1 MTLLKRMFKTLCLAG
16 TMAVLA
22 TSASAQDWR
31 TKYPVV
37 KFAASSSEN
46 REAVQARFKEFS
58 SYFKK
63 QLGVEL
69 QIYQATDYAGA
80 IQALTSGQVH
90 LAGLGPAG
98 YAAAWVDSE
107 GAVEPLVA
115 AREADGDLGYY
126 SALIVR
132 ADSPYRKVEDLKGK
146 TLGWADPNSTSGYL
160 VPLVSLRA
168 IGIEPTKFFER
179 TVFSGS
185 HENNVIGVLNGTF
198 DSAFVWTGKNP
209 ASRGILKV
217 MSARNLLDPQKLR
230 VIWNSQMI
238 PSSPIT
244 VRKDMPADMK
254 HDIAKL
260 FVDLYAKDPKMAEIM
275 ATGKTSGYVE
285 VQHALYQPVLDVLH
299 EQRRN
304 RKKN

>member
-1 MTLLKRMFKTLCLAG
+1 MYPLKRLFKTLCVGGLLAA
-16 TMAVLA
+16 AVL
-22 TSASAQDWR
+22 SSHAQDWR
-31 TKYPVV
+31 SKYPVV

-58 SYFKK
+58 AYFKA

-90 LAGLGPAG
+90 MASLGPAG

-107 GAVEPLVA
+107 GAVEPMVA

-132 ADSPYRKVEDLKGK
+132 ADSPYKKVEDLKGK

-168 IGIEPTKFFER
+168 IGIEPEKFFQR

-198 DSAFVWTGKNP
+198 DSAFVWTGKDP
-209 ASRGILKV
+209 ATRGILKS
-217 MSARNLLDPQKLR
+217 MSTRGLLDQQKLR

-254 HDIAKL
+254 RDIAKL
-260 FVDLYAKDPKMAEIM
+260 FVDLYAKDPKLAEVM
-275 ATGKTSGYVE
+275 ATGKTIGFVE

>member
-1 MTLLKRMFKTLCLAG
+1 MYSLKRMVKTLCLAG
-16 TMAVLA
+16 MMVVLA

-168 IGIEPTKFFER
+168 IGIEPEKFFQR

-198 DSAFVWTGKNP
+198 DSAFVWTGKDP

-217 MSARNLLDPQKLR
+217 MSGRGLVNLQQVR

-254 HDIAKL
+254 RDIAKL

-275 ATGKTSGYVE
+275 ATGKTAGYVE
-285 VQHALYQPVLDVLH
+285 VQHVLYQPVLDVLH

>member
-1 MTLLKRMFKTLCLAG
+1 MYSLKRMFKSLCLAG
-16 TMAVLA
+16 MMVVLA

-90 LAGLGPAG
+90 LASLGPAG

-115 AREADGDLGYY
+115 AREADGDMGYY

-168 IGIEPTKFFER
+168 IGIEPEKFFER

-198 DSAFVWTGKNP
+198 DSAFVWTGKDP

-217 MSARNLLDPQKLR
+217 MSGRGLVNLQQVR
-230 VIWNSQMI
+230 VIWTSQMI

-254 HDIAKL
+254 RDIAKL
-260 FVDLYAKDPKMAEIM
+260 FVDLYAKNPKMAEIM
-275 ATGKTSGYVE
+275 ATGKTAGFVE
-285 VQHALYQPVLDVLH
+285 VQHVLYQPVLDVLH

>member
-1 MTLLKRMFKTLCLAG
+1 MYSLKRMFKTLCLAG
-16 TMAVLA
+16 MMVVLA

-90 LAGLGPAG
+90 LAGLGPAA

-132 ADSPYRKVEDLKGK
+132 ADSPYKKVEDLKGK
-146 TLGWADPNSTSGYL
+146 TLGWPDPNSTSGYL

-168 IGIEPTKFFER
+168 IGIEPEKFFQR

-198 DSAFVWTGKNP
+198 DSAFVWTGKDP
-209 ASRGILKV
+209 ATRGILKV
-217 MSARNLLDPQKLR
+217 MSGRGLVNLQQVR

-254 HDIAKL
+254 RDIAKL

-275 ATGKTSGYVE
+275 ATGKTSGFVE

>member
-1 MTLLKRMFKTLCLAG
+1 
-16 TMAVLA
+16 
-22 TSASAQDWR
+22 
-31 TKYPVV
+31 
-37 KFAASSSEN
+37 
-46 REAVQARFKEFS
+46 
-58 SYFKK
+58 
-63 QLGVEL
+63 VEL

-168 IGIEPTKFFER
+168 IGIEPEKFFQR

-198 DSAFVWTGKNP
+198 DSAFVWTGKDP

-217 MSARNLLDPQKLR
+217 MSGRGLVNLQQVR

-254 HDIAKL
+254 RDIAKL

-275 ATGKTSGYVE
+275 ATGKTAGYVE
-285 VQHALYQPVLDVLH
+285 VQHVLYQPVLDVLH